1 MVWGIEFN
9 TRINKST
16 FVYSEVY
23 RIIPGDWPISLIEP
37 FIYRSLSSVCHRY
50 RSGRIEKGLRELEWC
65 RARLE
70 RVELT
75 RKVVKVT
82 SGTYCSYCYKAFTEP
97 SCCVSVGGEV
107 VHVACLSNVS

>member
-1 MVWGIEFN
+1 MGFLN
-9 TRINKST
+9 NRDST

-50 RSGRIEKGLRELEWC
+50 RTGRIEKGLRELEWC